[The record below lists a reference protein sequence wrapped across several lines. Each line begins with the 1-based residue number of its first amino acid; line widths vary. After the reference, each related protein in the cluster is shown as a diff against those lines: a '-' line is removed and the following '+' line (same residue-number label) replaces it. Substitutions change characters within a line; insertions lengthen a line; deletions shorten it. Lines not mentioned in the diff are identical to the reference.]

1 VRRCLL
7 LLLFV
12 LGTVACEGE
21 PVTPPRDAGVQGSA
35 CASLASTPVGTLGQA
50 VQRLHA
56 LPTPSVA
63 CFVESL
69 PRPLPLVA
77 TRGVLSAQP
86 ASGADNP
93 RLFFFTGQLVS
104 SVVAAGH
111 GAPLIEFGEWV
122 TPKRT
127 LKGEV
132 VLPTDGG
139 VPTLDP
145 FATLGG
151 DDGQTVCATCHR
163 FEERSAT
170 VDGGFVSVAFRP
182 EPGTE
187 VPLATVRALYQACVD
202 ANDASARCALYRAV
216 FEHGAVTQGA
226 FDPAVERL
234 IQ

>member
-1 VRRCLL
+1 MRPSLVLL
-7 LLLFV
+7 LLAV
-12 LGTVACEGE
+12 VACDAA
-21 PVTPPRDAGVQGSA
+21 PVTPRPDAGTSGSA
-35 CASLASTPVGTLGQA
+35 CAALAATPLGTLPQA
-50 VQRLHA
+50 VQRLAA

-69 PRPLPLVA
+69 PRPLSVVA

-86 ASGADNP
+86 ASGAENP
-93 RLFFFTGQLVS
+93 RLFLFTGQLVS
-104 SVVAAGH
+104 SVVASGP

-132 VLPTDGG
+132 ELPSDGG
-139 VPTLDP
+139 AATFDP
-145 FATLGG
+145 FARLEGE
-151 DDGQTVCATCHR
+151 DGQTVCATCHR
-163 FEERSAT
+163 YEERSAT

-187 VPLATVRALYQACVD
+187 VPLTSVRALYQACVD
-202 ANDASARCALYRAV
+202 AQDGSARCALYRAL
-216 FEHGAVTQGA
+216 FEHGPVTQGA
-226 FDPAVERL
+226 FDPTVERL

>member
-1 VRRCLL
+1 ML
-7 LLLFV
+7 V
-12 LGTVACEGE
+12 LGGAACEGE
-21 PVTPPRDAGVQGSA
+21 PVTPLRDAGSDP
-35 CASLASTPVGTLGQA
+35 CAPRPAGSLATLGEA
-50 VQRLHA
+50 VRHLQS
-56 LPTPSVA
+56 LPAPSVA
-63 CFVESL
+63 CFVSSL

-93 RLFFFTGQLVS
+93 RLFLFTGQLVS
-104 SVVAAGH
+104 SVVAAGS

-139 VPTLDP
+139 APTLDP
-145 FATLGG
+145 FVTLGG
-151 DDGQTVCATCHR
+151 EDGQTVCATCHR
-163 FEERSAT
+163 AEEPSAT
-170 VDGGFVSVAFRP
+170 VFGGYVSTAFRP

-187 VPLATVRALYQACVD
+187 VPLSTVRALYQACVD
-202 ANDASARCALYRAV
+202 AKDASARCALYRAV